1 MGGAASPPP
10 PPQKKKE
17 RKKKRRSYVRV
28 GERDLPPVGVFSTQT
43 PVWTGLKKA
52 GAEHVKPAKCMTFRW
67 SADTRYDQA
76 TRGEV
81 KPSPHP
87 AYRLNKPAT
96 SAQHQQPCLSP
107 GDLGVALQSASR
119 SPPCLCASSCPPPP
133 PPPPPPRVPPV
144 MDIAVIAVHL

>member
-1 MGGAASPPP
+1 MERREWWVAQHPP
-10 PPQKKKE
+10 PPQKKK

-76 TRGEV
+76 TRGGG
-81 KPSPHP
+81 K
-87 AYRLNKPAT
+87 
-96 SAQHQQPCLSP
+96 
-107 GDLGVALQSASR
+107 ALTT
-119 SPPCLCASSCPPPP
+119 
-133 PPPPPPRVPPV
+133 PR
-144 MDIAVIAVHL
+144 ISTK